1 MDFVNKAYAQ
11 AAELFRSMSPAARIA
26 AGLLLA
32 VIVVSLIYLFQ
43 YQVTSGDEFLLDGR
57 PFSSSEM
64 TSIEAAFAQ
73 AGLSS
78 SVVVGN
84 RIRIPRGQKAAYLA
98 AMADASALP
107 ADFYKYFDDAVSSEN
122 PFASNR
128 SLELKHSN
136 AKMKELALIIS
147 RMQGIESATVQFDEE
162 ARPGLSR
169 AKNKTAMV
177 AVWTAGGSLDEEQV
191 KAIRNVVSSAYA
203 GLDRHSITITDM
215 TSHLTFGGAVGPGGA
230 AEGENYYA
238 SYKLQYERDWVR
250 KIRDQLSMIPGV
262 KVNVNVEMSPELAHT
277 STSVKLDPKPV
288 AMSASESSR
297 ETTTQLPNHGGR
309 PGALP
314 NGVGNQP
321 VAVTTASTGTG
332 ESTSSESRSDQKNIA
347 GHEQV
352 VASTVPLAPKKV
364 TAAIDVPSSYYA
376 EVWRQRNPTP
386 AGQQPKPPDAAL
398 LAQIETETTKR
409 IQETVRNLLPP
420 VIEGTNPY
428 PHITVSTYTDLPTQ
442 APTPPTLAAQAQ
454 GWLAENW
461 QTLATIVLG
470 CGCLLMVRS
479 MVRSTAGSPRLASTA
494 AAATGGAHGPRLAAT
509 PDADEEPVEPAVA
522 LRKRFQS
529 SGPDLKAEL
538 HDLVKENP
546 DAAANVLRM
555 WIGDAA

>member
-11 AAELFRSMSPAARIA
+11 AAELFRSMSPATRIA

-43 YQVTSGDEFLLDGR
+43 FQVAGGDEYLLDGR

-73 AGLSS
+73 AGLNS

-107 ADFYKYFDDAVSSEN
+107 ADFFKYFDDAVSSEN

-162 ARPGLSR
+162 VRPGLSR
-169 AKNKTAMV
+169 TKDKTAMV

-203 GLDRHSITITDM
+203 GLDRHRITITDM
-215 TSHLTFGGAVGPGGA
+215 QSHLTFGGSVGPGGV
-230 AEGENYYA
+230 AEGENHYA
-238 SYKLQYERDWVR
+238 SFKLQYERDWQR

-262 KVNVNVEMSPELAHT
+262 KVNVNVEMSPELAHST
-277 STSVKLDPKPV
+277 TSVKLDPKPV
-288 AMSASESSR
+288 ALSSSESSR

-321 VAVTTASTGTG
+321 VAVTTANTGTG
-332 ESTSSESRSDQKNIA
+332 ESTSSESRSDQRNIA
-347 GHEQV
+347 GHEQTI
-352 VASTVPLAPKKV
+352 ASSAPLAPRKV

-376 EVWRQRNPTP
+376 EVWRQRNPAP
-386 AGQQPKPPDAAL
+386 AGQQPKTPDSAM

-428 PHITVSTYTDLPTQ
+428 PHITVSTYTDLPGQ
-442 APTPPTLAAQAQ
+442 PIAPPALAALAQ
-454 GWLAENW
+454 SWLADNW
-461 QTLATIVLG
+461 QTLATVGLG
-470 CGCLLMVRS
+470 CFCLLMVRS
-479 MVRSTAGSPRLASTA
+479 MVRSSAARLAPTPAATA
-494 AAATGGAHGPRLAAT
+494 AGAHAPRLAAT

-538 HDLVKENP
+538 HELVKENP

>member
-1 MDFVNKAYAQ
+1 
-11 AAELFRSMSPAARIA
+11 
-26 AGLLLA
+26 
-32 VIVVSLIYLFQ
+32 
-43 YQVTSGDEFLLDGR
+43 
-57 PFSSSEM
+57 
-64 TSIEAAFAQ
+64 
-73 AGLSS
+73 
-78 SVVVGN
+78 
-84 RIRIPRGQKAAYLA
+84 
-98 AMADASALP
+98 
-107 ADFYKYFDDAVSSEN
+107 
-122 PFASNR
+122 
-128 SLELKHSN
+128 
-136 AKMKELALIIS
+136 
-147 RMQGIESATVQFDEE
+147 
-162 ARPGLSR
+162 
-169 AKNKTAMV
+169 MV
-177 AVWTAGGSLDEEQV
+177 AVWSAGGSLDEEQV

-203 GLDRHSITITDM
+203 GLDRHTITITDM
-215 TSHLTFGGAVGPGGA
+215 KSHLTFGGAVGPGGV

-238 SYKLQYERDWVR
+238 SYKLQYERDWQR

-262 KVNVNVEMSPELAHT
+262 KVNVNVEMSPELAHST
-277 STSVKLDPKPV
+277 TSVKLDPKPV
-288 AMSASESSR
+288 ALSSSESSR

-321 VAVTTASTGTG
+321 VAVTTAGTATG
-332 ESTSSESRSDQKNIA
+332 ESTSNESRSDQRNIA

-352 VASTVPLAPKKV
+352 VSSSAPLAPKKV

-386 AGQQPKPPDAAL
+386 AGQEPKSPDSAT

-428 PHITVSTYTDLPTQ
+428 PHITVSTYTDLPGQ
-442 APTPPTLAAQAQ
+442 PPAPPALAAQAQ
-454 GWLAENW
+454 LWLAENW

-470 CGCLLMVRS
+470 CFCLLMVR
-479 MVRSTAGSPRLASTA
+479 RPAPAPA
-494 AAATGGAHGPRLAAT
+494 AAALAGSHGPRLAAT
-509 PDADEEPVEPAVA
+509 PDENDEPIEPAAA

-538 HDLVKENP
+538 HELVKENP